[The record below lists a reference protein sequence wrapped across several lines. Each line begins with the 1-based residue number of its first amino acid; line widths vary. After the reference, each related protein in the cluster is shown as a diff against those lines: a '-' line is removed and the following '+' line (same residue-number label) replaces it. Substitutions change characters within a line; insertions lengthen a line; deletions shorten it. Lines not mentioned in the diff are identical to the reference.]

1 MTFISYNNL
10 QDAQTVQSYRFSA
23 NALLLQS
30 LFLLKQVWISDLSL
44 VHFKVRNVSVS
55 VFLLEE
61 KSYTT
66 QKVWLFLTM
75 KSTGTFW
82 QKVYF
87 LISSA
92 LVSTRDSHFQ
102 QGKSTELQINK
113 LFKEKT
119 WLHSFVSSY
128 IEKMSK
134 WS

>member
-66 QKVWLFLTM
+66 QKVWLFSTM

-102 QGKSTELQINK
+102 QGKSIELQINK